1 MGGVLPSKPTSLHL
15 MDAIGG
21 GESRIL
27 FRCDDGTD
35 LVLGDMLALCQQ
47 AGFRETGRRLVF
59 CLSDNDPGG
68 LLGYL
73 ALMRAGAVPAM
84 IGTAL
89 PAERIVALMAAYRPD
104 FLWLPEKR
112 AAEFPHLIAV
122 HDAYG
127 YRLLAAQGE
136 PGPALHAELALLLAT
151 SGSTGSPKFVRL
163 SHANLS
169 ANAEAI
175 AQYLALTP
183 EDRPVTTLPPAY
195 SYGLSVLHSHLL
207 AGSTIVLTARTFF
220 DRGFWDVLRGAGVTS
235 LAGVP
240 YHYEMLKK
248 LRFASMDL
256 PALRAL
262 TQAGGRMDPA
272 LTRDFATLCAERGM
286 RFFSMYGQTE
296 ATARMAYL
304 APDKAIRKAGSIGQP
319 IPGGRFRL
327 IDAEGAPVDGV
338 GQAGELVYDG
348 PNVCLGYAEGAADL
362 ALGDVFGGTLPTGE
376 LAERDSE
383 GDYTIVGRLKRFLK
397 LYGYRV
403 NLEDIE
409 RALVADGHAV
419 ACAGRDDLLEIYL
432 VDGSPEIGKAIKTRL
447 VSEIK
452 VAPQGI
458 KVHAVAALP
467 RSDNGKIRYGDLDGL
482 ARETLA

>member
-1 MGGVLPSKPTSLHL
+1 MTGVFPSQPTSPRL
-15 MDAIGG
+15 MDAIGDS
-21 GESRIL
+21 ESRAL
-27 FRCDDGTD
+27 FCCEDGAE
-35 LVLGDMLALCQQ
+35 LVLGQMLALAEQ
-47 AGFRETGRRLVF
+47 AGFRETRRRLVF

-84 IGTAL
+84 LGTAL
-89 PAERIVALMAAYRPD
+89 PGERIAALINVYRPD

-112 AAEFPHLIAV
+112 VAEFADLVPV
-122 HDAYG
+122 HDAHG
-127 YRLLAAQGE
+127 YWLLGAQAGE
-136 PGPALHAELALLLAT
+136 GHALHPDLALLLAT

-163 SHANLS
+163 SHTNLH
-169 ANAEAI
+169 ANAAAI
-175 AQYLALTP
+175 VRYLALTP
-183 EDRPVTTLPPAY
+183 KDRPVTTLPPAY

-207 AGSTIVLTARTFF
+207 AGSTIALTARTFF
-220 DRGFWDVLRGAGVTS
+220 DRGFWDVLRSAGVTS

-256 PALRAL
+256 PALNTL

-272 LTRDFATLCAERGM
+272 LTREFATLCAERGM

-304 APDKAIRKAGSIGQP
+304 SPDKAIRKAGSIGQP

-327 IDAEGAPVDGV
+327 IDAEGAPVEGSDM
-338 GQAGELVYDG
+338 AGELVYEG

-362 ALGDVFGGTLPTGE
+362 ALGDVFGGTLRTGD
-376 LAERDSE
+376 LAQRDAE

-397 LYGYRV
+397 LFGYRV

-409 RALVADGHAV
+409 RALIADGHAV

-432 VDGSPEIGKAIKTRL
+432 VEGTPEIGKAIKSRL

-467 RSDNGKIRYGDLDGL
+467 RGDNGKIRYGDLDGL
-482 ARETLA
+482 SRETLA